1 MLTVNEFM
9 DRLASLMDG
18 SGSASVNLAI
28 DEGSPD
34 ATVIVRIDAKVS
46 FFPSQ
51 VQPVSIVDIEFM
63 EGEGAEMATAKIIL
77 KPDPPAKNV
86 MRRPVQVT
94 VGGGTAQTFDYMDPN
109 TTFTVNDGDE
119 VVAKALG
126 DVDTTGAS
134 GPPSEEFRKTFT
146 AAGGGGAGG
155 GGGGGGDVSPPVK
168 PTISDIVFTP

>member
-9 DRLASLMDG
+9 DRLAVLMDG

-63 EGEGAEMATAKIIL
+63 EGEGAEMATAKVVL
-77 KPDPPAKNV
+77 SPAAKNV
-86 MRRPVQVT
+86 TRRPVQVT

-119 VVAKALG
+119 VVATAMG

-134 GPPSEEFRKTFT
+134 SPPSDPFRKTFS
-146 AAGGGGAGG
+146 AGGGGG